1 MSMKAQAKSLEDLNK
16 IAVQLLVNYPESR
29 IFAFVGKMGAGKTTF
44 IQRICAELGVIDQ
57 MSSPTFSIVNEYLGN
72 GNSQIYHFDM
82 YRLEKEEEA
91 FDMGFEEYLA
101 SGNYCF
107 IEWPDKVSSFLP
119 KDLVVVR
126 INVENDT
133 RIIFADIT

>member
-1 MSMKAQAKSLEDLNK
+1 MKAQAKSLEDLNK
-16 IAVQLLVNYPESR
+16 VAVQLLVNYPESR

-44 IQRICAELGVIDQ
+44 IQQICSELGVTDQ

-72 GNSQIYHFDM
+72 RNSEIYHFDM

-91 FDMGFEEYLA
+91 FDMGFDEYLA

-107 IEWPDKVSSFLP
+107 IEWPDKVSSLLP
-119 KDLVVVR
+119 KDLVIVR

-133 RIIFADIT
+133 RIIFADII